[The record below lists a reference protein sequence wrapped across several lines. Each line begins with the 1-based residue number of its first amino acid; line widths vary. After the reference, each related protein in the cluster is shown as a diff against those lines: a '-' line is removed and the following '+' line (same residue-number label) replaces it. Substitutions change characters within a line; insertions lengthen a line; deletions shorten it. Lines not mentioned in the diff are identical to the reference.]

1 MLIRS
6 FGVDAGVDT
15 RFGFFGSPA
24 CSGKLSRF
32 VSDVYV
38 AGVDAAA
45 GGAVFA
51 VSIAAVAGGQA
62 DPVGRPALFV
72 GNRAVPAAVQV
83 ETAADAEAS
92 AFVAAVVLNV
102 AGSKGGRLKKVFSF
116 VFGTL
121 AGGDDAA
128 LEVCVISD
136 FDLIAVFSGI
146 NTALLGYGGMVCFD
160 FALAVTAACT
170 ESVTDGNLDVAVLL
184 FALIGFSILNAF
196 YMQVARICLYAFADD
211 LRTFEGGISAASD
224 GGFADRV
231 ADMGVAAGCFCLMA
245 VVAC

>member
-1 MLIRS
+1 M
-6 FGVDAGVDT
+6 
-15 RFGFFGSPA
+15 
-24 CSGKLSRF
+24 
-32 VSDVYV
+32 
-38 AGVDAAA
+38 
-45 GGAVFA
+45 
-51 VSIAAVAGGQA
+51 
-62 DPVGRPALFV
+62 
-72 GNRAVPAAVQV
+72 
-83 ETAADAEAS
+83 
-92 AFVAAVVLNV
+92 VLNV

-146 NTALLGYGGMVCFD
+146 NTALLGYRGMVCFD

-196 YMQVARICLYAFADD
+196 YMQVARICLYAFADE
-211 LRTFEGGISAASD
+211 LYLPPS
-224 GGFADRV
+224 
-231 ADMGVAAGCFCLMA
+231 M
-245 VVAC
+245 